1 MGEVVD
7 GGVIKRK
14 INKPEAARRQIDAAI
29 RMLFNGEDPI
39 AIYKLTMSG
48 LQVLRDL
55 AAKQN
60 ENIVD
65 HAINATWDS
74 KEKKV
79 VLQKMRE
86 YDNFLKHADKD
97 PTELLD
103 EIELEKAID
112 LILIIACLYYD
123 SLGHEFTPEMF
134 ALAGWLVGLKGAPKS
149 LLKNAGRPIRVAV
162 DMVDELRQGRTFS
175 RKEELNLG
183 LAFLD
188 FSHLQD

>member
-1 MGEVVD
+1 M
-7 GGVIKRK
+7 IKKK
-14 INKPEAARRQIDAAI
+14 IDKPEAARRQIDAAI

-55 AAKQN
+55 AAKRN
-60 ENIVD
+60 KNIVAD
-65 HAINATWDS
+65 AINATLDT

-86 YDNFLKHADKD
+86 YDNFLKHAEKD

-103 EIELEKAID
+103 EIEWEKAID
-112 LILIIACLYYD
+112 RILLIACLYYD
-123 SLGHEFTPEMF
+123 SLDHQLTPEMF
-134 ALAGWLVGLKGAPKS
+134 ALVGWLVARKEAPKS
-149 LLKNAGRPIRVAV
+149 LLENAGRPIRMAV

-175 RKEELNLG
+175 RKEQLNLG
-183 LAFLD
+183 LEFLD

>member
-1 MGEVVD
+1 M
-7 GGVIKRK
+7 IKRK
-14 INKPEAARRQIDAAI
+14 IDKPEAARRQIDAAI
-29 RMLFNGEDPI
+29 RMFFNGEDPI

-55 AAKQN
+55 ASKQS

-65 HAINATWDS
+65 HAINATGDS
-74 KEKKV
+74 EEKKV
-79 VLQKMRE
+79 VFQKMRE
-86 YDNFLKHADKD
+86 YDNFLKHADQD

-112 LILIIACLYYD
+112 HILLIACLYYD
-123 SLGHEFTPEMF
+123 SLDHRLTPEMF
-134 ALAGWLVGLKGAPKS
+134 ALVGWLVALKGAPKS
-149 LLKNAGRPIRVAV
+149 LLKNAARSIRMAV
-162 DMVDELRQGRTFS
+162 DMVGELRQGRTFS
-175 RKEELNLG
+175 RKEQLNLG

>member
-1 MGEVVD
+1 MS
-7 GGVIKRK
+7 KRK
-14 INKPEAARRQIDAAI
+14 IDKPGAARRQIDAAI
-29 RMLFNGEDPI
+29 RMFFNGEDPI

-65 HAINATWDS
+65 SAINATLDP
-74 KEKKV
+74 KEKKLV
-79 VLQKMRE
+79 FQRMRE
-86 YDNFLKHADKD
+86 YDNFLKHAEKD

-103 EIELEKAID
+103 EIEWEKVID
-112 LILIIACLYYD
+112 RILLIACLYYD
-123 SLGHEFTPEMF
+123 SLGYQLTPEMF
-134 ALAGWLVGLKGAPKS
+134 ALVGWLVALKEAPKF
-149 LLKNAGRPIRVAV
+149 LLKNAGRPIRMAA
-162 DMVDELRQGRTFS
+162 DMVGELRQYRTFS
-175 RKEELNLG
+175 RKEQLNLG

>member
-1 MGEVVD
+1 MGEAKDGDVV
-7 GGVIKRK
+7 KRK

-55 AAKQN
+55 PAKQS

-65 HAINATWDS
+65 SAINATLDPR
-74 KEKKV
+74 EKKLV
-79 VLQKMRE
+79 FQKMRE
-86 YDNFLKHADKD
+86 YDNFLKHAEKD

-103 EIELEKAID
+103 EIEWEKAID
-112 LILIIACLYYD
+112 RILLHACLYYD

-134 ALAGWLVGLKGAPKS
+134 ALVGWLVALKEAPKS
-149 LLKNAGRPIRVAV
+149 LLKNAGRPIRMAV
-162 DMVDELRQGRTFS
+162 DRIGKLRRYQTFS
-175 RKEELNLG
+175 RKEQLNLG

-188 FSHLQD
+188 FSHLSD

>member
-1 MGEVVD
+1 M
-7 GGVIKRK
+7 IRRK

-55 AAKQN
+55 PAKQS

-74 KEKKV
+74 EEKKV
-79 VLQKMRE
+79 VFQKMRGFA
-86 YDNFLKHADKD
+86 NFLKHAEKD
-97 PTELLD
+97 PTGLHD
-103 EIELEKAID
+103 EIEEEAND
-112 LILIIACLYYD
+112 YILLHACLYYD

-149 LLKNAGRPIRVAV
+149 LLKNAGRPIRMAV
-162 DMVDELRQGRTFS
+162 DRVGKLRRYQTFS
-175 RKEELNLG
+175 RKEQLNLG